1 MTSFK
6 LLCQIMLSMRMTN
19 LSAQFSQEIIWMLNF
34 NILYDVEVFI
44 DDIEIKKLKMKYDN
58 KKNLSEVHYFIL
70 EYLQILDHVLLILKL
85 INIKIFKE
93 KSHFNQSEIIIIK
106 FLYDYKRRYSKI
118 TKITKIVNWL
128 SCKNIMKVRVFIK
141 VYIYYWIWIK
151 NFIIII

>member
-1 MTSFK
+1 
-6 LLCQIMLSMRMTN
+6 
-19 LSAQFSQEIIWMLNF
+19 MLNF

-118 TKITKIVNWL
+118 TKITKIVN
-128 SCKNIMKVRVFIK
+128 
-141 VYIYYWIWIK
+141 
-151 NFIIII
+151 